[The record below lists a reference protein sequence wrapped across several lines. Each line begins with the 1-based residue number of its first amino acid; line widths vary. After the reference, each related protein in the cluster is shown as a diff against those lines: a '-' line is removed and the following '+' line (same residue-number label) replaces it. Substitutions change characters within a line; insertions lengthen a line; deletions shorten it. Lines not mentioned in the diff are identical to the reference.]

1 MPSSRSSTSSAKGVP
16 RCIANPRPK
25 WASWYKFAPVETIQS
40 MKPAS
45 RSGMMVDMP
54 SPAGVIAPVRLIPT
68 VTSSSSIS
76 SAYRRHA
83 SARRPALY
91 ARNALSTRS
100 ATVSRPVTGLGSMR
114 GPRRKSLRDMVPP
127 LAPSGLV
134 GWHRKRLAAA
144 LAGAAYDLHGLARA
158 VGDVQQVEILGGDL
172 ALPRDAVAQPP
183 GEPLPVLQA
192 EQDDREVFHLARLHQ
207 RERFEQLVHRAVTA
221 RKHDEG
227 GRILHEHRLAD
238 EEVSEVDGAL
248 DVGVE
253 PLLERQLDVATDRE
267 AVPFLA
273 AAVRRLHDPRAAPG
287 DDGEPVLREHAR
299 GRDGLL
305 VVRVVRRRAR
315 GPEHRDRV
323 VHVGERVEPFD
334 ELPHDPQHPP
344 RIGPGERPPLAGDLR
359 EEPFV
364 LSDRRA
370 LRAAQAL

>member
-1 MPSSRSSTSSAKGVP
+1 MR
-16 RCIANPRPK
+16 R
-25 WASWYKFAPVETIQS
+25 
-40 MKPAS
+40 AS
-45 RSGMMVDMP
+45 RRGMMVDMP

-83 SARRPALY
+83 SASRPALY

-127 LAPSGLV
+127 PSGLV
-134 GWHRKRLAAA
+134 GWHRERLAAA
-144 LAGAAYDLHGLARA
+144 LAGAAYDLYGLARA

-192 EQDDREVFHLARLHQ
+192 EQDDREVFHLARLDQ

-221 RKHDEG
+221 GKHDEG

-299 GRDGLL
+299 GRTTRTTRRPSRPRACSRRTGSPSSPGAA
-305 VVRVVRRRAR
+305 RGSWRRRTAAAR
-315 GPEHRDRV
+315 KETASRSVATSSCRSNRGSTPTSSA
-323 VHVGERVEPFD
+323 PSTS
-334 ELPHDPQHPP
+334 
-344 RIGPGERPPLAGDLR
+344 AT
-359 EEPFV
+359 
-364 LSDRRA
+364 SSSARRCS
-370 LRAAQAL
+370 